1 MGSILLYTTRKIP
14 TVTNT
19 ATFNSCGCQW
29 NISELLRRGPIIQ
42 ASPFTSGDLYADI
55 HPCYLHYDFCM
66 CQWPQVSSL
75 SSSSSCLLFKT
86 CSSRCTFLYPALP
99 ASHGFFKTFFKI
111 FSLQLWVGSVFGIC
125 LFCLCRGVR
134 FFTLGGSF
142 CFCLL
147 CCMLL
152 CTCSV

>member
-1 MGSILLYTTRKIP
+1 MGAGSG
-14 TVTNT
+14 
-19 ATFNSCGCQW
+19 CDCQW
-29 NISELLRRGPIIQ
+29 NISELLRRGPITQ
-42 ASPFTSGDLYADI
+42 ASPSISVTSMLII
-55 HPCYLHYDFCM
+55 HPSHLHFGFCM
-66 CQWPQVSSL
+66 CQWPQASSP

-99 ASHGFFKTFFKI
+99 ASYGIFKTFFKI

-125 LFCLCRGVR
+125 LFYLCRGVR

-152 CTCSV
+152 CTCSVWLTQGGSVECGCVSHC